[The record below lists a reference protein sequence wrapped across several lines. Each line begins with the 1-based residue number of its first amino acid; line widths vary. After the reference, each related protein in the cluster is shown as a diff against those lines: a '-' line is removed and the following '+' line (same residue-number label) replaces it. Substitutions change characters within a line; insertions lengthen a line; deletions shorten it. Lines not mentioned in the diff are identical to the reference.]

1 MSSVNSCAVTSPLYG
16 IVGSSG
22 VTMTAPATPAMQ
34 GGGTLGGRHISKLT
48 VF

>member
-1 MSSVNSCAVTSPLYG
+1 MKVKLKQHIISEYQFNTYVT
-16 IVGSSG
+16 SG
-22 VTMTAPATPAMQ
+22 VTTAPATPAMQ